1 MTPVSAEARA
11 SSELK
16 IMKLMKKQWW
26 LALLCAAFGAVITV
40 HAEDAVPKVENASP
54 AQKQATAPTAYQ
66 GKVVVV
72 DKTARTFTVEI
83 EHQLYLFKLTAQTR
97 LLRKDKPV
105 LFKDLAPGQ
114 EITLVIQ
121 QEAGGP
127 IEVVSVSIEKTGT
140 PVEAAGSDGTNNG
153 KKPTTNPGNG
163 HGNGPPPT
171 VSPYN

>member
-1 MTPVSAEARA
+1 
-11 SSELK
+11 
-16 IMKLMKKQWW
+16 MKLMKKQWW
-26 LALLCAAFGAVITV
+26 LGLLCAALGAGTTV
-40 HAEDAVPKVENASP
+40 NAEDATPKLESAP
-54 AQKQATAPTAYQ
+54 AVQKQQATAPTAYQ

-72 DKTARTFTVEI
+72 DKNARTFTVEI
-83 EHQLYLFKLTAQTR
+83 EHQLYLFKVTTQTR

-105 LFKDLAPGQ
+105 LFKDLAAGQ

-127 IEVVSVSIEKTGT
+127 IEVVSVSIEKTGS
-140 PVEAAGSDGTNNG
+140 PVEAAGSDATNNG

-171 VSPYN
+171 VSPFN